1 MIGLRL
7 VSASLDS
14 LQSPNDTSLSSNSS
28 FSTDDSSR
36 ENNSRAQQSNPSPE
50 ELGEPTPLTP
60 EELER
65 TPLSP
70 EELARAQQSNIS
82 LNANISQIK
91 TEAQLSSFTTILG
104 TSIVAIAVIMVVPLI
119 LHLFLLYRQ
128 RLKMNSKA
136 ANDNSFLINQLYRV
150 LVAIG
155 VTFTVV
161 LVIVY
166 LNSLIWFNE
175 DKNILNSLLETQKNF
190 LTIIGTAFASLV
202 AFYFGSRGTQ
212 RSNVDGTEAV
222 KRQDLAQKAPEVID
236 VNPIDGSAGVEVNSQ
251 VRVVFST
258 PIRSSSINENTF
270 SVRDYKD
277 NFVQGKITV
286 TDNDTIIVFSPV
298 ANFEPNSKYSV
309 AVKKGI
315 VDKSG
320 TFMISD
326 MVWRF
331 TTAK

>member
-14 LQSPNDTSLSSNSS
+14 LQGANDTIVFSNSS
-28 FSTDDSSR
+28 STENSSM
-36 ENNSRAQQSNPSPE
+36 ENDSRAQHTNSTAE
-50 ELGEPTPLTP
+50 ELTRLTP
-60 EELER
+60 EEIGIAAQSN
-65 TPLSP
+65 LSP
-70 EELARAQQSNIS
+70 EQLMFENTRKAVQTA
-82 LNANISQIK
+82 ANISQIK
-91 TEAQLSSFTTILG
+91 TQTQLSSFTTILG
-104 TSIVAIAVIMVVPLI
+104 TSIVAIAVIMVVPLL

-128 RLKMNSKA
+128 GLKMNSKA

-175 DKNILNSLLETQKNF
+175 DENILNSLLETQKNF

-212 RSNVDGTEAV
+212 RSNVDSTEAV
-222 KRQDLAQKAPEVID
+222 KRQDLAQRAPEVID
-236 VNPIDGSAGVEVNSQ
+236 VNPIDGSAGVEVNSE

-298 ANFEPNSKYSV
+298 ANFVPNSKYSV
-309 AVKKGI
+309 AVNKGI

-320 TFMISD
+320 TSMISD
-326 MVWRF
+326 MVWHF